1 MSTAL
6 LRRRTRLLWLTLAF
20 VASWTLEAHAQT
32 EVTAC
37 GRDDATG
44 GVNLMQALAGG
55 GEIVVRCGAG
65 AQTIEITRTHAIT
78 RETSLDGE
86 GRLSL
91 TGAGTANFFAL
102 TATLKLANL
111 TVSNTSAN
119 GSNTSIATG
128 ETATIELR
136 KVRTE
141 NTIRP
146 YVVDSLLAEDSTF
159 EGNGVAGGYSYGS
172 VIHAQNITLLRATLV
187 RNHDHPIAG
196 GAWRT
201 ASPTAVA
208 RRISIVDSEFAENRM
223 TSLVSDA
230 RLMVRGS
237 TFRDNGRSF
246 AESGGT
252 WDCCGGALTITQ
264 TVGEISHSRF
274 IGNKSYGFGGAIYA
288 TGSRLTVS
296 QTRFEGNSAR
306 IGGAI
311 MHVGRPIKN
320 NIWSLTPFGVPPRLT
335 LLGAQFRGNSAQY
348 DGGAIAWAGAIDGD
362 APLFVKNTAGG
373 AGGALVNWRAITDLQ
388 PDFAGVLPAVQ
399 ALTGETSEML
409 AFSRPLIADNVAAA
423 VGGIEAGP
431 ATVRL
436 GNAILARNAVTGT
449 GPRNYGLSAA
459 GAVELINTTIA
470 EHPGA
475 GLGLEGAGT
484 LVLIN
489 TILTDNAGGACI
501 GVAGKI
507 SSSTASIQHP
517 GTTCG
522 AAIQSANPSLG
533 GGFTPSLWSPARGNG
548 NQASCMADVVRAI
561 DIYGSKRLADG
572 KCSIGAV
579 EADLEREIRRALPT
593 SLARNFDLEWW
604 LWIILLILIFAFLIG
619 LLIGFLRRRKKRAKK
634 KGTHDDARS

>member
-65 AQTIEITRTHAIT
+65 PQTIEITRTHAIT

-91 TGAGTANFFAL
+91 TGAGAANFFAL

-128 ETATIELR
+128 ESATIELR

-146 YVVDSLLAEDSTF
+146 YIVDSLLAEDSTF

-306 IGGAI
+306 IGG
-311 MHVGRPIKN
+311 
-320 NIWSLTPFGVPPRLT
+320 
-335 LLGAQFRGNSAQY
+335 
-348 DGGAIAWAGAIDGD
+348 
-362 APLFVKNTAGG
+362 
-373 AGGALVNWRAITDLQ
+373 AITDLQ

>member
-1 MSTAL
+1 MAPRTWL
-6 LRRRTRLLWLTLAF
+6 LSLALAF
-20 VASWTLEAHAQT
+20 GASGIPEAQAAT
-32 EVTAC
+32 EVTVC
-37 GRDDATG
+37 GSDDAAG
-44 GVNLMQALAGG
+44 GVNLLQALAGG

-65 AQTIEITRTHAIT
+65 PQTIAITRTHAIT

-91 TGAGTANFFAL
+91 TGVGTANFFAL

-111 TVSNTSAN
+111 TVRNTNAS
-119 GSNTSIATG
+119 GSTTSIATG

-136 KVRTE
+136 HVRTE

-159 EGNGVAGGYSYGS
+159 EGNGDAAGHSFGS

-201 ASPTAVA
+201 ASPAAAA

-223 TSLVSDA
+223 TSLVSDG
-230 RLMVRGS
+230 RLVVRGN
-237 TFRDNGRSF
+237 TFRDNGRSV

-264 TVGEISHSRF
+264 SVGEISNSSF

-288 TGSRLTVS
+288 TGSRLTLS

-311 MHVGRPIKN
+311 MYVGRPITN
-320 NIWSLTPFGVPPRLT
+320 NIWSLTPFGVAPRLT
-335 LLGAQFRGNSAQY
+335 LLGAQFRNNTAQY

-362 APLFVKNTAGG
+362 APLFVKNRAGG
-373 AGGALVNWRAITDLQ
+373 SGGALVNWRAITGLP
-388 PDFAGVLPAVQ
+388 PDFAGVLPAVL
-399 ALTGETSEML
+399 AMTAEASELL

-459 GAVELINTTIA
+459 GPVALINTTIA
-470 EHPGA
+470 DHPGA
-475 GLGLEGAGT
+475 GLALEGAGT

-501 GVAGKI
+501 GATGKI

-517 GTTCG
+517 GATCG
-522 AAIQSANPSLG
+522 AAMQSANPSLG
-533 GGFTPSLWSPARGNG
+533 GGFTPSLGSPARGNG
-548 NQASCMADVVRAI
+548 DRAGCMADVVQAI
-561 DIYGSKRLADG
+561 DIYGSKRLARG
-572 KCSIGAV
+572 ECSIGAV
-579 EADLEREIRRALPT
+579 EADLERDIRRALPT
-593 SLARNFDLEWW
+593 PLAEHFDLGWW
-604 LWIILLILIFAFLIG
+604 LWIIVFILILAFLIG
-619 LLIGFLRRRKKRAKK
+619 LLIGFLRRRKKRAEK
-634 KGTHDDARS
+634 KGTQDDAQS